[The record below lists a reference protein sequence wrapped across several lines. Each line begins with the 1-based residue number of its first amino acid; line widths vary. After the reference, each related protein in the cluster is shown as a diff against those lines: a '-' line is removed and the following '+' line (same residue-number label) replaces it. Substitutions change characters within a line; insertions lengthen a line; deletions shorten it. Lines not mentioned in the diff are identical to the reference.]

1 MVTKLCD
8 NKALKG
14 SYDIC
19 LRYMS
24 ICHRQTTQEKRN
36 RMNTAPP
43 PARVVKHHSKDLT
56 AEGRAAYNAYKAEYV
71 RERRQMMLDA
81 ERERMRVYMREYRR
95 RRSGSQ

>member
-1 MVTKLCD
+1 M
-8 NKALKG
+8 
-14 SYDIC
+14 Y
-19 LRYMS
+19 